1 MVRRI
6 PNAALLKHSGSGF
19 FSSLTWISL
28 DDTSTLRRVDP
39 LLAGDRI
46 DPRHASGRLRAA
58 RCWSSPSGGLSAP
71 SKAPRGRRSS
81 AASPP
86 AACGVWL
93 SLDVMVRSSGRD
105 VRRRF
110 CSGLFRRGPF
120 RPPSGLQ
127 KASSPL
133 EPFLRSTRR
142 SALRSTRSRH
152 ASQIPPHSLNAN
164 RCNLTN
170 THRQNSPS
178 LPRPLGAAPSHLW
191 RDPKR
196 RSATMVHAKQGWCAR
211 RSFPDSIIAL
221 SYQ

>member
-1 MVRRI
+1 MPVPRR
-6 PNAALLKHSGSGF
+6 KHGGPHV
-19 FSSLTWISL
+19 LT
-28 DDTSTLRRVDP
+28 P
-39 LLAGDRI
+39 
-46 DPRHASGRLRAA
+46 
-58 RCWSSPSGGLSAP
+58 
-71 SKAPRGRRSS
+71 PRGRRSS

-178 LPRPLGAAPSHLW
+178 LPRPLGAAPNHFMARPKTSIGDDGSRQAGVARPAKFPRQHHSH
-191 RDPKR
+191 
-196 RSATMVHAKQGWCAR
+196 
-211 RSFPDSIIAL
+211 
-221 SYQ
+221 